1 MLACTLAVRLPSCPV
16 FYQTMSETASKI
28 INIIKQQD
36 LQAMLQYIYLGMRKG
51 ISKERGYRDDIA
63 NDIIY
68 STKNKTI
75 HHIIFAYFQNFQ
87 NANFKIFKMQILEF
101 SKCKFQNFQNALRSS
116 VIILRSS
123 KQFFL
128 CCSFCCLIFMSYTF
142 DTQTRSVSKMHK
154 GNMILSALFT
164 YVGSLYSTTFSSLRR
179 ICRHQVRHTCSIVQ

>member
-36 LQAMLQYIYLGMRKG
+36 LQAMLQYIYLVMRKG

-87 NANFKIFKMQILEF
+87 NANFIIFKMQI
-101 SKCKFQNFQNALRSS
+101 
-116 VIILRSS
+116 
-123 KQFFL
+123 FL